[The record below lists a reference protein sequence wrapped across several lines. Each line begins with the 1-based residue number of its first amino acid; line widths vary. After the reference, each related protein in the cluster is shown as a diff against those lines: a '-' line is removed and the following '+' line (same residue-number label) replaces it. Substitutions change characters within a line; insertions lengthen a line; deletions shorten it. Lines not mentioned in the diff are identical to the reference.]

1 MRNWKEP
8 ELVLWLEARLE
19 EVPLRSD
26 QRLSIARALAR
37 QLLESPEITLRF
49 DTAARMQRQG
59 KLRTAGTKTIRSA
72 EVTASRNR
80 PRKPTRAE

>member
-19 EVPLRSD
+19 EVPLRTD
-26 QRLSIARALAR
+26 QRLLIARSLAR

-59 KLRTAGTKTIRSA
+59 KLRTAGTKRKRPASA
-72 EVTASRNR
+72 QNQP
-80 PRKPTRAE
+80 PR